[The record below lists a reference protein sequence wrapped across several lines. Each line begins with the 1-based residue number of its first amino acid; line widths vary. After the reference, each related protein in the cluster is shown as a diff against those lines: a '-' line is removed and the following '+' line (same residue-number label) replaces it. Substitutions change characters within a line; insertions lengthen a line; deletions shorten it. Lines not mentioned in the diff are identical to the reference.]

1 MPSRTPS
8 NYVLFSIDYRKKVIE
23 KSPELSLGQVSREC
37 GNAWKALSEAEKKP
51 WNDKASELKAAR
63 KAEIDKQAE
72 LNPPKKK
79 RTPSSYLIFSVAQR
93 PQILNENPSFTI
105 GQISKLCGEKW
116 RSMSKEEQ
124 QPWIDEAKAL
134 KEKN

>member
-1 MPSRTPS
+1 MNCPSDKYPA
-8 NYVLFSIDYRKKVIE
+8 
-23 KSPELSLGQVSREC
+23 
-37 GNAWKALSEAEKKP
+37 NAETLKALSEAEKKP
-51 WNDKASELKAAR
+51 WNDKASELKAR

-93 PQILNENPSFTI
+93 PQMLNENPSFTI
-105 GQISKLCGEKW
+105 GQISRLCGKKW
-116 RSMSKEEQ
+116 RNMSRRNSSHGLTS
-124 QPWIDEAKAL
+124 KAL